1 MQIIHRCCCGLDV
14 HKKLIVACLISLNEA
29 GEFQKEIRSFAT
41 MTKDILAL
49 ADWLTS
55 AGCTHIAM
63 ESTGVYWRPIWN
75 LLEEQFE
82 LLLVNAQHIKA
93 VPGRKTDIKDA
104 EWIADL
110 LQHGLLRAS
119 FVPPAPQR
127 HLRELT
133 RYRSTLLAERA
144 RLVNRLHKV
153 LEDTN
158 LKLTAVVT
166 NIMGLSARDMLNAL
180 LQGETNPEVLA
191 KLARGKLRKKRQDLE
206 QALVGRVDDH
216 HRFLLTSLLTHI
228 DFLDEQVADCNDKIE
243 QFVSLPSDE
252 KTELISSA
260 LDDQQQEQ
268 ASRASTAVGTEAMLA
283 QDRVP
288 EDGSKVPLSYQQ
300 AIALLD
306 SIPGINQRIAEIFIA
321 EVGTDMQRFPTA
333 GHLASWVGICPGN
346 HQSAG
351 KQIRG
356 TTRKGDRWLRQALIE
371 AAQGAM
377 RTKDTYL
384 SAQGRR
390 LTHRRGKKRAV
401 VAVAHTIL
409 IIAYHVLQRQQP
421 YQDLGSNYFDE
432 RERSAVERQSVRRL
446 EKLGFKVTLET
457 AGEAA

>member
-1 MQIIHRCCCGLDV
+1 MQIVHRCCCGLDV

-41 MTKDILAL
+41 MTKDILVL

-55 AGCTHIAM
+55 SGCTHVAM

-133 RYRSTLLAERA
+133 RYRTTLLAERA

-191 KLARGKLRKKRQDLE
+191 QLARGKLRKKREALE

-228 DFLDEQVADCNDKIE
+228 DFLDEQVAGCTDKIE
-243 QFVSLPSDE
+243 QFVSAPSDE
-252 KTELISSA
+252 QTELISSA
-260 LDDQQQEQ
+260 LDGQQQEQ
-268 ASRASTAVGTEAMLA
+268 APLASTPVGTETMLA
-283 QDRVP
+283 ADRVP
-288 EDGSKVPLSYQQ
+288 EDEPKVPLSSQQ

-306 SIPGINQRIAEIFIA
+306 SIPGVNQRIAEIFIA
-321 EVGTDMQRFPTA
+321 EVGTNMQRFPTA
-333 GHLASWVGICPGN
+333 GHLASWVGVCPGN

-401 VAVAHTIL
+401 VAVGHTIL

-446 EKLGFKVTLET
+446 EQLGFKVTLET